1 MHDIYMYIITDVCT
15 FLEIINDIGETREGV
30 GEIHMQ

>member
-1 MHDIYMYIITDVCT
+1 MYLYIISDVCT
-15 FLEIINDIGETREGV
+15 FLEMKCDRGDTREGV